1 MLPHDIPWL
10 EKAIQRKAARLV
22 VIDPLM
28 SFLDGAVNSW
38 SDQDVRGA
46 LAPLAALAERT
57 GSAILILRHLNKATG
72 MSAIHRGGGSV
83 GIIGAAR
90 SGLLVAKHPDNPDHE
105 RVLTSIKSNLGPLMP
120 SLRYQLTAILQGV
133 EGLEEE
139 SSAHLKN
146 VPVVEWLGECDLDA
160 TTLLAAAPPGRRPAK
175 GVAAIEWLH
184 EALADGPRP
193 KAEVEQA
200 AEAAGITPKSL
211 RYARER
217 LGVGTER
224 RGYGAAMRAWWY
236 LAEEGEE
243 AVADKTD
250 ETPTHGD
257 TATDS
262 PVVPNPSSCAQSQI

>member
-1 MLPHDIPWL
+1 MRPECDGIVS
-10 EKAIQRKAARLV
+10 RSAAR
-22 VIDPLM
+22 
-28 SFLDGAVNSW
+28 
-38 SDQDVRGA
+38 
-46 LAPLAALAERT
+46 ERRA
-57 GSAILILRHLNKATG
+57 SPKA
-72 MSAIHRGGGSV
+72 
-83 GIIGAAR
+83 
-90 SGLLVAKHPDNPDHE
+90 
-105 RVLTSIKSNLGPLMP
+105 
-120 SLRYQLTAILQGV
+120 
-133 EGLEEE
+133 
-139 SSAHLKN
+139 
-146 VPVVEWLGECDLDA
+146 
-160 TTLLAAAPPGRRPAK
+160 
-175 GVAAIEWLH
+175 VAAIEWLH

-250 ETPTHGD
+250 EAPTHGD
-257 TATDS
+257 PATDS